1 MIIKKAIMSQIDTP
15 AICIPYVFE
24 SIHDQRIMGIF
35 RDLDYG
41 AIEKIKKIPYT
52 AKDGRKVNRVF
63 VYLNWKINEKV
74 NKVRSD
80 LMNGKEIIIVYDKP
94 WFWKISAEKIKHSLP
109 MAPSLPTAP
118 LLPMAP
124 TLLMAPSLPTAPLV
138 QTEPLEQ
145 QTEPLEQQTEE
156 PIVSSLDEYSE
167 EDYEIINYRHKQEP
181 RFNVNEYT
189 SHFPPSSQLPKKKKR
204 SYKK

>member
-1 MIIKKAIMSQIDTP
+1 MSQIDTP

-24 SIHDQRIMGIF
+24 SIHDQRIMSIF

-41 AIEKIKKIPYT
+41 SIENIKKIPYT

-94 WFWKISAEKIKHSLP
+94 WFWKISAEKEKEKIKHSLP
-109 MAPSLPTAP
+109 MAPLLPMAPTLPTAP

-124 TLLMAPSLPTAPLV
+124 TLPTAPLV
-138 QTEPLEQ
+138 QQTEPLVQ
-145 QTEPLEQQTEE
+145 QTEPLIQQTEE